1 MITVID
7 RSVESA
13 RAGENLRLVCRVRSG
28 WVVAGESQFL
38 PGYCLLLPD
47 PVVPSLNALEGE
59 ARARF
64 LADMAAVG
72 DAVLAETGACRI
84 NYEILGNLEPALHAH
99 AFPRYTHEPEEW
111 RTKPVWL
118 YPQEHWNA
126 TPFES
131 GQHGELLA
139 RIAARLATL
148 GVAQP

>member
-1 MITVID
+1 MSTVID
-7 RSVESA
+7 RWVESA
-13 RAGENLRLVCRVRSG
+13 RAGENPRVVCRVGSG

-47 PVVPSLNALEGE
+47 PVVTSLNALVGE
-59 ARARF
+59 ARTQF
-64 LADMAAVG
+64 LADMVALG

-99 AFPRYTHEPEEW
+99 AFPRYTHEPEEL

-126 TPFES
+126 TPFEI
-131 GQHGELLA
+131 GRHGELMA
-139 RIAARLATL
+139 RIAARLTTL